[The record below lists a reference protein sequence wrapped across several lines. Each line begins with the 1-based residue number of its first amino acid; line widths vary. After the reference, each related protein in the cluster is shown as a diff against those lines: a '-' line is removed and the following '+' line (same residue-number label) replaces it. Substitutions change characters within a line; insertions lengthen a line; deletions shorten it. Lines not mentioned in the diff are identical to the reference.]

1 MVSIFKMLSFELKI
15 VSFIFKAKKPYY
27 GWTEGEL
34 RKMVFVKAITVNKRG
49 PGQRSNSWSG
59 SGMAQW
65 LERWTRD

>member
-1 MVSIFKMLSFELKI
+1 MLSFELDCI
-15 VSFIFKAKKPYY
+15 PSRRKANKVKADRK
-27 GWTEGEL
+27 GEL